1 MQLLGRAGSIWDLT
15 VAVFGNNSCS
25 ARLVS
30 VGPFKYCTFSI
41 YIRLVGFSYEMGCSA
56 LAFLLDGGSVL

>member
-41 YIRLVGFSYEMGCSA
+41 YIRLVGFSYEMGSNRA
-56 LAFLLDGGSVL
+56 TLLFGD